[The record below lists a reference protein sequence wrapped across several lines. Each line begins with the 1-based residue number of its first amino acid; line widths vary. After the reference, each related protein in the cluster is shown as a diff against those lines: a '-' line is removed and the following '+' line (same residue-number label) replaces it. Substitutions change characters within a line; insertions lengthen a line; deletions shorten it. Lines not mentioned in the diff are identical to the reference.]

1 MATAALAFVGAAT
14 MFVLPDPRITVE
26 TGGPADLGQA
36 PPRQP
41 PKNPA
46 DGVRTDWPTLASSL
60 GEMNSPELD
69 AFEILLAERRE
80 AQETMAAQ
88 GEDPEQPTTKGGFA
102 PPWRFIGTITEAGGL
117 SALVEIDMKQ
127 RFLRPGYRSPDGYEL
142 ISVSGTEMVIAQG
155 RTRHTIRRE
164 ANTRGES
171 LNVGSVFA
179 APGVTPGM
187 PPDLNEGLDAVDPEF
202 RRRRA
207 GGER

>member
-14 MFVLPDPRITVE
+14 MFVLPKPRITVE
-26 TGGPADLGQA
+26 AAGPADLGEA

-46 DGVRTDWPTLASSL
+46 EGVRTDWPTLASSL
-60 GEMNSPELD
+60 GGLNSPELE
-69 AFEILLAERRE
+69 AFQILLEERRA
-80 AQETMAAQ
+80 AQEAMAAQ
-88 GEDPEQPTTKGGFA
+88 GADPEQPATKGGFA
-102 PPWRFIGTITEAGGL
+102 PPWRFIGTITESGGL

-142 ISVSGTEMVIAQG
+142 ISVSATEMVIAQG

-164 ANTRGES
+164 ASTRGET
-171 LNVGSVFA
+171 LNIGSAFA
-179 APGVTPGM
+179 APGM

>member
-14 MFVLPDPRITVE
+14 MFVLPKPRITVE
-26 TGGPADLGQA
+26 TAGPTDFGAA

-46 DGVRTDWPTLASSL
+46 EGVRTDWPALAAGL
-60 GEMNSPELD
+60 DGLNSPELD
-69 AFEILLAERRE
+69 AFRILLEERRS
-80 AQETMAAQ
+80 AQAAQ
-88 GEDPEQPTTKGGFA
+88 TAEGSDPEQPTTKGGFA

-142 ISVSGTEMVIAQG
+142 ISVSGNELVIAQG

-164 ANTRGES
+164 ANTRGEA

-179 APGVTPGM
+179 APGM

-207 GGER
+207 GGDE